1 MDGARSGRAGLGR
14 LDGGGTLTRNSRHRL
29 AGTQPGASRGR
40 LPESERR
47 LRVRGAHP
55 SHRPRSFSAGTRPGM
70 AGRFRQGAFHRTPRA
85 ALRTATEPKTAAR
98 GTRYCRQQ
106 TGAQRAAVREG
117 RRQAGNRQR
126 HLGGM
131 VADLRAQHR
140 PCYGRCPVLP
150 DGLDGLGGDLSEP
163 RTRMGAQNVAC
174 RGGRA
179 SVFRAESTPRDP
191 AGRVLTRVV
200 STQQKSIADKPW
212 LDPDAKPQIRIEGI
226 NKSFGGFTAVDSVNL
241 RIFKGEMFALVGA
254 SGCGKTT
261 LLRMLAGFAT
271 PSAGRIMID
280 DADMTAVPPHERPVN
295 MMFQSYALFPHM
307 TVEQNVGYG
316 LRRMALDGA
325 ARAKR
330 IRDALD
336 MVQLGP
342 LAKRKPHQLSGGQ
355 RQRVALARA
364 LIRRPKVLLLDEPLS
379 ALDKKLREQTQF
391 ELMNIQY
398 QVGITFVF
406 VTHDQD
412 EAMALSTRIA
422 VMNCGQVVQVG
433 TPSEIYE
440 FPQSRFVADFIGT
453 TNLFEGTVSGSE
465 RGAIIVRSAEAGC
478 GLFVDGVCAQAP
490 GQKAWVSVRPEKIRL
505 SKQPAAGTP
514 ANQLKGTVWELG
526 YLGNRSTY
534 RIKTETGKLVTV
546 FAQNDRRT
554 SEWSIDWSDDVYLSW
569 TANCAV
575 LLQQ

>member
-1 MDGARSGRAGLGR
+1 MPS
-14 LDGGGTLTRNSRHRL
+14 
-29 AGTQPGASRGR
+29 TQP
-40 LPESERR
+40 
-47 LRVRGAHP
+47 
-55 SHRPRSFSAGTRPGM
+55 
-70 AGRFRQGAFHRTPRA
+70 
-85 ALRTATEPKTAAR
+85 
-98 GTRYCRQQ
+98 
-106 TGAQRAAVREG
+106 
-117 RRQAGNRQR
+117 
-126 HLGGM
+126 
-131 VADLRAQHR
+131 
-140 PCYGRCPVLP
+140 
-150 DGLDGLGGDLSEP
+150 
-163 RTRMGAQNVAC
+163 
-174 RGGRA
+174 
-179 SVFRAESTPRDP
+179 
-191 AGRVLTRVV
+191 
-200 STQQKSIADKPW
+200 KSLADKPW
-212 LDPDAKPQIRIEGI
+212 LDPDARPQIVIEGI
-226 NKSFGGFTAVDSVNL
+226 DKTFGAFTAVDNVNL
-241 RIFKGEMFALVGA
+241 RIYKGEMFALVGA

-261 LLRMLAGFAT
+261 LLRMLAGFAV

-280 DADMTAVPPHERPVN
+280 DTDMTAVPPHERPVN

-330 IRDALD
+330 IGDALE
-336 MVQLGP
+336 MVQLGA

-422 VMNCGQVVQVG
+422 VMNRGQVIQVG

-440 FPQSRFVADFIGT
+440 FPQNRFVADFIGT
-453 TNLFEGTVSGSE
+453 TNLFEGTVRGSE
-465 RGAIIVRSAEAGC
+465 TGHLVVCSPEAGC
-478 GLFVDGVCAQAP
+478 DLVVDDIGRFGS
-490 GQKAWVSVRPEKIRL
+490 GQRVWIALRPEKIRL
-505 SKQPAAGTP
+505 SKQPVEAVRAGEP
-514 ANQLKGTVWELG
+514 FNQIKGTVWELG

-534 RIKTETGKLVTV
+534 RIKTGTGKLVTV

-554 SEWSIDWSDDVYLSW
+554 SEWSIDWSDEVYLSW
-569 TANCAV
+569 PADGAV
-575 LLQQ
+575 VLSQ